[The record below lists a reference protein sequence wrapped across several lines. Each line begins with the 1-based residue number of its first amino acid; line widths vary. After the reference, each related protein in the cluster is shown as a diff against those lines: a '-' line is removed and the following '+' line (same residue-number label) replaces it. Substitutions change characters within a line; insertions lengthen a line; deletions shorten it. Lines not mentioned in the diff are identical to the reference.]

1 MVVVRAA
8 CFTSSV
14 VLFLSITGV
23 GPEARADTLGV
34 EAYLA
39 ALLDVPRDAD
49 HVSVIQTRH
58 DTYAATLNLM
68 DLLKAMKIPP
78 DRLTSPG
85 KITFELKN
93 EKQDIWR
100 IAGQGQ
106 YFASTKL
113 KDSKQST
120 SMVTN
125 IQHFDVSGR
134 FEPEHGSDLLFTS
147 NGGEMQIADEKM
159 QHKVSFDSN
168 SIALSERPRPF
179 DLSNLTSS
187 TLLHRFNWRAD
198 IQNKTGFSIKA
209 KSVAIESRASS
220 MKLKAIKNMLRF
232 GDRLELHASEG
243 DPLFPNNAVAD
254 MATGEVE
261 MQLSDVVIETDKKES
276 GGSSTTRVSAI
287 GTPLT
292 DRSPVW
298 MRLAIDGYWQ
308 KSRKEEA
315 DLDPFAPRSIQL
327 WGSATPMDATALLMG
342 PNPLFVMGV
351 NNDMSFIKRAIAPK
365 GSISFSDVHLL
376 LHHPLYRLE
385 ATGTFEFDA
394 GKAVVTDFSF
404 VVRTKNLDKV
414 IAANA
419 EPASRQKL
427 NAYFQTLLYVA
438 KGAGVSDGKGG
449 LTWSFAR
456 HDGKITLNDR
466 PFTLPGAARN

>member
-1 MVVVRAA
+1 MCIA
-8 CFTSSV
+8 CS
-14 VLFLSITGV
+14 

-39 ALLDVPRDAD
+39 ALLDVPRDAG

-58 DTYAATLNLM
+58 DSYAATLNLM

-113 KDSKQST
+113 KDGKQSM

-125 IQHFDVSGR
+125 IDRFDVSGR

-147 NGGEMQIADEKM
+147 NGGVMQLANEIMDQSITYEK
-159 QHKVSFDSN
+159 N
-168 SIALSERPRPF
+168 AIYLSERPERHGHSIFASKAWLHGSTWRF
-179 DLSNLTSS
+179 DLRGKGATV
-187 TLLHRFNWRAD
+187 
-198 IQNKTGFSIKA
+198 IKA
-209 KSVAIESRASS
+209 KTISLTSRWQSL
-220 MKLKAIKNMLRF
+220 KLKQIKDMIRF
-232 GDRLELHASEG
+232 GDRLELHASENE
-243 DPLFPNNAVAD
+243 PLFPEDAFRAP
-254 MATGEVE
+254 GLGRVE
-261 MQLSDVVIETDKKES
+261 LRLSDAAIETDKKES
-276 GGSSTTRVSAI
+276 GGFSRAGVLVLGS
-287 GTPLT
+287 PFT
-292 DRSPVW
+292 DKDPVW
-298 MRLAIDGYWQ
+298 ISLYIDDYWQ
-308 KSRKEEA
+308 KSKKEEA
-315 DLDPFAPRSIQL
+315 DLDAFAPTKVRLSV
-327 WGSATPMDATALLMG
+327 SAEPMDASVLLLG
-342 PNPLFVMGV
+342 PNPSFAIGV
-351 NNDMSFIKRAIAPK
+351 NNDLGYVRRTMTPKDKISVKNIKLSLDNPRYRIEAE
-365 GSISFSDVHLL
+365 GS
-376 LHHPLYRLE
+376 
-385 ATGTFEFDA
+385 ATYDA
-394 GKAVVTDFSF
+394 KAKVIEDFDFSI
-404 VVRTKNLDKV
+404 KSKDLDKV

-456 HDGKITLNDR
+456 HDGKIIMNGR